1 MIHAMIVAMTIYSYP
16 AESDITGIRRP
27 FDRDDEQ
34 NWQEETLYARRHDGL
49 YESRLETMQ
58 REWME
63 ENEE

>member
-1 MIHAMIVAMTIYSYP
+1 MSLHIYNFPNLDDTYG
-16 AESDITGIRRP
+16 TRRP
-27 FDRDDEQ
+27 LEDDDAWVEGS
-34 NWQEETLYARRHDGL
+34 LYSRRHDGL